1 MRGREPDAAVT
12 RRCAELFG
20 LIRAV
25 DSVANFSEENRMR
38 HRCVVPFFG
47 IMVRLHTKSGE
58 RARRRGMAD
67 ATGRNR
73 PSIECLS
80 ITRDGHML
88 GPFINF
94 DEDSACAVPATAT
107 AKRADSSKAA
117 MRRIDII
124 SAALPLPEPQVTR
137 VG

>member
-1 MRGREPDAAVT
+1 
-12 RRCAELFG
+12 
-20 LIRAV
+20 
-25 DSVANFSEENRMR
+25 
-38 HRCVVPFFG
+38 
-47 IMVRLHTKSGE
+47 
-58 RARRRGMAD
+58 
-67 ATGRNR
+67 
-73 PSIECLS
+73 
-80 ITRDGHML
+80 ML

-137 VG
+137 VGLVPLTVGGFVEVQI